1 MALTLKTAIATYPH
15 TAALKDGSVKPTGID
30 LDFVEVSPIIGAF
43 RRMVRQLEFD
53 VCEMAITT
61 YLCARAHGKEF
72 TAIPVFPVR
81 AWHHGATA
89 YNAKSGVQKPADL
102 AGKKVGVRAYTVTT
116 GVWARGILA
125 SEYGLDLD
133 KTTWVIFDEEH
144 VAEFQPPG
152 NVEKA
157 GEGANMAAMLASG
170 ELAAAIGAGK
180 VDSPD
185 VKPLIPDA
193 QNAAA
198 EWHKKTG
205 IYPINHMIVIK
216 NSVLA
221 ANPEVANVIY
231 DAFKASKQKLLD
243 KLSSGAELA
252 DDEKALAG
260 ARNIVGNDPVPYGV
274 EANRKA
280 LDAVIQ
286 MAAAQKIIPSKV
298 SAEEIFVPSTVGK

>member
-1 MALTLKTAIATYPH
+1 MALTLKTAIGSYGH
-15 TAALKDGSVKPTGID
+15 TAALKDGSVKPSGID
-30 LDFVEVSPIIGAF
+30 LEFVEVSPIIGAF

-61 YLCARAHGKEF
+61 YLCAIANGKEF

-89 YNAKSGVQKPADL
+89 YNATSGVQKPADL

-133 KTTWVIFDEEH
+133 KTNWVIFDEEH
-144 VAEFQPPG
+144 VAEYQPPS
-152 NVEKA
+152 NVSKA
-157 GEGANMAAMLASG
+157 GEGANMGEMLASG

-180 VDSPD
+180 VDSAD
-185 VKPLIPDA
+185 VKPLIANPTE
-193 QNAAA
+193 AAA
-198 EWHKKTG
+198 EWYKKTG

-221 ANPEVANVIY
+221 ANPGVADEIY
-231 DAFKASKQKLLD
+231 AAFKAAKEPFLARLN
-243 KLSSGAELA
+243 SGDVSGE
-252 DDEKALAG
+252 DQALAKSRDLVG
-260 ARNIVGNDPVPYGV
+260 ADPVPYGV

-280 LDAVIQ
+280 LEAIIKY
-286 MAAAQKIIPSKV
+286 AADQKIIPSSKSV
-298 SAEEIFVPSTVGK
+298 EEIFVKSTVGN

>member
-15 TAALKDGSVKPTGID
+15 TAALKDGSVKPNGID
-30 LDFVEVSPIIGAF
+30 LDFVEVAPIIGAF

-81 AWHHGATA
+81 AWHHGATS
-89 YNAKSGVQKPADL
+89 YNTKSGVQKPSDL
-102 AGKKVGVRAYTVTT
+102 TGKKVGVRAYTVTT

-125 SEYGLDLD
+125 SEYGVDWD
-133 KTTWVIFDEEH
+133 KTTLVIADEEH
-144 VAEFQPPG
+144 VAEYKAPS

-157 GEGANMAAMLASG
+157 PEGANLADMVANG
-170 ELAAAIGAGK
+170 DLAAGIGLGK
-180 VDSPD
+180 IDSPD
-185 VKPLIPDA
+185 VKPLVPNA
-193 QNAAA
+193 QEAQA

-216 NSVLA
+216 NSILQ
-221 ANPEVANVIY
+221 ANPDVADEIY
-231 DAFKASKQKLLD
+231 NAFKASKEALLGKLNSGGE
-243 KLSSGAELA
+243 LSADEQTLA
-252 DDEKALAG
+252 AS
-260 ARNIVGNDPVPYGV
+260 RNLVGPDPVPYGV

-280 LDAVIQ
+280 LEAIIKFASD
-286 MAAAQKIIPSKV
+286 QKIISGSV
-298 SAEEIFVPSTVGK
+298 SPEEIFVPSTVKS